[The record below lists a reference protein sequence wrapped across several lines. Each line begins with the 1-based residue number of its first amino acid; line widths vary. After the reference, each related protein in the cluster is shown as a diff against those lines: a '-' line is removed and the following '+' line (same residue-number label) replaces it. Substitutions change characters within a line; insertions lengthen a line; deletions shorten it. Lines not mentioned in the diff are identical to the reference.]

1 MNIYLKLITSIIIC
15 LAVGGISG
23 YLTTSEITTW
33 YSTLQK
39 PSFNPPN
46 YLFGPV
52 WTILYILMA
61 ISFWLIWKSNASEA
75 LKNKAILLFGIQLIL
90 NFFWSIIFFRFHQ
103 LGFAFVEIISM
114 WIFILLSI
122 LAFYPISKP
131 AAYLLMPYL
140 CWVSFASVLN
150 FSIWRLN

>member
-1 MNIYLKLITSIIIC
+1 MNIYLKLFISIIVC

-33 YSTLQK
+33 YATLQK

-52 WTILYILMA
+52 WTILYIMMA
-61 ISFWLIWKSNASEA
+61 ISFWLIWKSDASET

-90 NFFWSIIFFRFHQ
+90 NFFWSIIFFSLHQ
-103 LGFAFVEIISM
+103 LGFALAEIIAM
-114 WIFILLSI
+114 WVFILLSI

-131 AAYLLMPYL
+131 AAIMLIPYL
-140 CWVSFASVLN
+140 CWVSFASILN